1 MRVPS
6 AETVQAGQV
15 RPGGKFAGRD
25 YGARASA
32 TYGDAMVPGRAREI
46 ARVDGL
52 LRAARGGRGGT
63 LVIRGEPG
71 IGKTTLLEHAT
82 ERATGMTVLEAR
94 GVESDAELAF
104 AGLFDL
110 FRPLG
115 EEDLSRITQDLAA
128 DQRHDLL
135 DRLRDGRPVAVERF
149 AICTVVL
156 RILCSAADRQPVVVC
171 VDDAHWLD
179 PASADAILF
188 AARRVRHDRVAVLLA
203 VRDDSDRPELRGF
216 EEIALRGLDG
226 AASAELLRSMSRFR
240 MPDASASRLVA
251 ATGGNPLALIELA
264 RDLDDDDIELWEHG
278 SYTASRSAA
287 ELFRNRLRNLDD
299 AARSALVVLA
309 LDTGGPTAM
318 VWRAA
323 ERLGLDP
330 EAFER
335 LELASLV
342 AFRTGEP
349 RLVHPLIR
357 SAVLAEVPPPIIRAG
372 HRAWAEA
379 IGSSTDHRSTR
390 AWHLAAAAVG
400 PDPEAAAA
408 LDVAATE
415 ASTISAYGTAAVALD
430 RAAQLTEDDGLR
442 GDRLLR
448 AGVAARLAG
457 RPALAARLLEDA
469 AGSATDP
476 AQSAAIDRERG
487 RRHLYHGQISEAH
500 RLAAQGAAK
509 LRAID
514 PQQAADMLGIAAWS
528 AWIAGEYPRS
538 IALAMDARE
547 LAANRPGTLSP
558 IVDLTLGTSLFSM
571 GEVADSYP
579 LLLTACA
586 EVERQ
591 FESVDP
597 EYVCFAGVALAW
609 IGEYSR
615 ARALLARV
623 IEGARDSSALGVL
636 CTARHASAYVDA
648 RTGHLVTAYATA
660 SQALVAA
667 EIVGN
672 DLWRYFSLGC
682 LAYIEAAQGREE
694 DCRRHA
700 DEALELA
707 RSMDIN
713 HPGPVREALGLL
725 ELALNRPEAAI
736 AQLEPVNRRG
746 STGELTIGRPTGFDI
761 VEAYLRAGRRLP
773 ETMLQQVIMFSEDA
787 RFPGLSALCWR
798 SRGMMADDADIDRCF
813 EAAVALH
820 ERTENPFA
828 LARTW
833 LCHGERLRRAG
844 RRADARSRLTAAADV
859 FDRLGARQWV
869 IRTEVELRATGAG
882 VRPTRRPAGV
892 DALTTQ
898 ELQVAL
904 AVSRDLS
911 NKQVAAELYLSP
923 KTVEFHLGNVYRKLG
938 IRSRAGVAA
947 RLGEAHPA
955 SADH

>member
-1 MRVPS
+1 MSVRLSGAVPS
-6 AETVQAGQV
+6 IETVQAGQV

-52 LRAARGGRGGT
+52 LRAARAGRGGT

-287 ELFRNRLRNLDD
+287 ELFRNRLRTLDD

-309 LDTGGPTAM
+309 LDTGGPTAL

-349 RLVHPLIR
+349 RLVHPL
-357 SAVLAEVPPPIIRAG
+357 
-372 HRAWAEA
+372 
-379 IGSSTDHRSTR
+379 
-390 AWHLAAAAVG
+390 
-400 PDPEAAAA
+400 
-408 LDVAATE
+408 
-415 ASTISAYGTAAVALD
+415 
-430 RAAQLTEDDGLR
+430 
-442 GDRLLR
+442 
-448 AGVAARLAG
+448 
-457 RPALAARLLEDA
+457 
-469 AGSATDP
+469 
-476 AQSAAIDRERG
+476 
-487 RRHLYHGQISEAH
+487 
-500 RLAAQGAAK
+500 
-509 LRAID
+509 
-514 PQQAADMLGIAAWS
+514 
-528 AWIAGEYPRS
+528 
-538 IALAMDARE
+538 
-547 LAANRPGTLSP
+547 LSL
-558 IVDLTLGTSLFSM
+558 IH
-571 GEVADSYP
+571 
-579 LLLTACA
+579 
-586 EVERQ
+586 
-591 FESVDP
+591 
-597 EYVCFAGVALAW
+597 
-609 IGEYSR
+609 I
-615 ARALLARV
+615 
-623 IEGARDSSALGVL
+623 
-636 CTARHASAYVDA
+636 
-648 RTGHLVTAYATA
+648 
-660 SQALVAA
+660 
-667 EIVGN
+667 
-672 DLWRYFSLGC
+672 
-682 LAYIEAAQGREE
+682 
-694 DCRRHA
+694 
-700 DEALELA
+700 
-707 RSMDIN
+707 
-713 HPGPVREALGLL
+713 
-725 ELALNRPEAAI
+725 
-736 AQLEPVNRRG
+736 
-746 STGELTIGRPTGFDI
+746 
-761 VEAYLRAGRRLP
+761 
-773 ETMLQQVIMFSEDA
+773 
-787 RFPGLSALCWR
+787 
-798 SRGMMADDADIDRCF
+798 
-813 EAAVALH
+813 
-820 ERTENPFA
+820 
-828 LARTW
+828 
-833 LCHGERLRRAG
+833 
-844 RRADARSRLTAAADV
+844 
-859 FDRLGARQWV
+859 
-869 IRTEVELRATGAG
+869 
-882 VRPTRRPAGV
+882 
-892 DALTTQ
+892 
-898 ELQVAL
+898 
-904 AVSRDLS
+904 
-911 NKQVAAELYLSP
+911 
-923 KTVEFHLGNVYRKLG
+923 
-938 IRSRAGVAA
+938 
-947 RLGEAHPA
+947 
-955 SADH
+955 